1 MMQDNPANKSPDIA
15 FAYMED
21 VFLILYT
28 GEMVLKI
35 LGMGLI
41 FGEES
46 YLKDS
51 WNILDFTIVISSLLA
66 LKSSDEEQII
76 LPPEQQEEEGFS
88 MQSLRSFRVM
98 RPLKTISSVQGLK
111 VLMGALL
118 SSIPLL
124 VDTLIILFGFFLVF
138 SIAGCQLL
146 KGLLKKRCFN
156 IQTGRLIPD
165 DSFCSS
171 TADCPGGYFCGKGND
186 NPNKNTTNFDN
197 VMFSFLAVFQSV
209 TLEGWSDI

>member
-1 MMQDNPANKSPDIA
+1 MTCKWIISTSLFDHFTTLVILVNSVAMMQDNPANKSPDIA

-66 LKSSDEEQII
+66 IKGDVEEETI
-76 LPPEQQEEEGFS
+76 LPPEQAAEEGFS
-88 MQSLRSFRVM
+88 M
-98 RPLKTISSVQGLK
+98 
-111 VLMGALL
+111 
-118 SSIPLL
+118 
-124 VDTLIILFGFFLVF
+124 
-138 SIAGCQLL
+138 
-146 KGLLKKRCFN
+146 
-156 IQTGRLIPD
+156 
-165 DSFCSS
+165 
-171 TADCPGGYFCGKGND
+171 
-186 NPNKNTTNFDN
+186 
-197 VMFSFLAVFQSV
+197 
-209 TLEGWSDI
+209 